1 MDEEVDWSQCSTARV
16 RTDSVTTGA
25 ESPDVQED
33 AAASEKLHTARQYAL

>member
-25 ESPDVQED
+25 ESPEGQDDV
-33 AAASEKLHTARQYAL
+33 AATEKWNIARHYAL